1 MRFAVLVL
9 ALAGL
14 AHATAVP
21 ARAEEATLSLA
32 RQARM
37 IREKYCARCHGPNGS
52 ARGVFDSIHDR
63 ARLITA
69 RLLVPGA
76 PDGSELFVR
85 AREGS
90 MPPEGVR
97 LRPSPDEIAVLEK
110 WIQSGAPADEADR
123 IVRTFRGERDI
134 LAAIRGQLEK
144 LEPRERPH
152 QRYFTFANLHNSRDV
167 SEPDLRQYRDALS
180 KLLSILSGQ
189 RDALVPQTLDADGTV
204 LAVDLRRLGWE
215 KNNRWQEL
223 LQQYPFGL
231 SHQDSSDTELRE
243 LARAVA
249 KLADPQC
256 ELPYLRADWFVATAS
271 RPPLYHLLL
280 GVEKDRAIGVLPET
294 IARLAIR
301 YRRELKLEDVA
312 CELGLRDAKRLQTQ
326 LDGNRKL
333 QELGLTPI
341 LQGKTIERQTWDS
354 REGRIKTLFQETAYE
369 LGLGTPCIP

>member
-1 MRFAVLVL
+1 MRFAVLL
-9 ALAGL
+9 LTLAGL
-14 AHATAVP
+14 AQATAVP
-21 ARAEEATLSLA
+21 ACAEETAPALA

-52 ARGVFDSIHDR
+52 ARGAFDSIHDR
-63 ARLITA
+63 ARLVTA
-69 RLLVPGA
+69 RLLVPGD

-90 MPPEGVR
+90 MPPESVR
-97 LRPSPDEIAVLEK
+97 LRPSPEEIAILEK
-110 WIQSGAPADEADR
+110 WIQAGAPADEADT
-123 IVRTFRGERDI
+123 IVRSFRGERDI
-134 LAAIRGQLEK
+134 LAAIRGHLEK
-144 LEPRERPH
+144 LEPRERPY

-180 KLLSILSGQ
+180 KLLGILSGQ
-189 RDALVPQTLDADGTV
+189 RDGLVPQVLDADGTV

-215 KNNRWQEL
+215 KNHRWEEL
-223 LQQYPFGL
+223 LQHYPYGL
-231 SHQDSSDTELRE
+231 SYQDSSDVELRE

-256 ELPYLRADWFVATAS
+256 EIPYLRADWFVAAAS

-280 GVEKDRAIGVLPET
+280 GMEKGRASGALPEP
-294 IARLAIR
+294 IALLARR

-326 LDGNRKL
+326 LAGNRKL
-333 QELGLTPI
+333 QELGLAPV
-341 LQGKTIERQTWDS
+341 LRGETIERQTWDS

-369 LGLGTPCIP
+369 LGLGTPFIP